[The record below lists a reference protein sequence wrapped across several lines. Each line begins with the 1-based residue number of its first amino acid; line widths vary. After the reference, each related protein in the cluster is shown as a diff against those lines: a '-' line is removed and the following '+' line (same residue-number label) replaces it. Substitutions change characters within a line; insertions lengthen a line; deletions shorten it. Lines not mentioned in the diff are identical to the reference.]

1 MIVVAD
7 SGPIHYLVLTGDIG
21 VLPALFGHVLIPD
34 AVRGELMHPRTPVA
48 VHAWIGNPPPWAEIR
63 SVRRSTEEDLARLG
77 PGEQEAIVLA
87 QEVLAD
93 YLLIDD
99 ARGRQFA
106 ELRRIRTVGTIG
118 ILREAAA
125 KNLIDFMSSFQKL
138 MATNFRISSSFRE
151 RILEDLERND

>member
-34 AVRGELMHPRTPVA
+34 AVRGEPMQPRTPVA
-48 VHAWIGNPPPWAEIR
+48 VHAWISNPPSWAEIR
-63 SVRRSTEEDLARLG
+63 SVRRSTEEELARLG

-87 QEVLAD
+87 REVLAD
-93 YLLIDD
+93 YLPIDD
-99 ARGRQFA
+99 ARGILFA
-106 ELRRIRTVGTIG
+106 ESHQIRTVGTIG
-118 ILREAAA
+118 ILREASA

-151 RILEDLERND
+151 RILKDLERND